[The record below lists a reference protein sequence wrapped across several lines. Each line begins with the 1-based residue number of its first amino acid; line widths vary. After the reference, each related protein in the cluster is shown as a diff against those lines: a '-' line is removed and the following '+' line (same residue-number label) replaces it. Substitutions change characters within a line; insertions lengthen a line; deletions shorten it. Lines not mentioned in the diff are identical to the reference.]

1 MFYAKSKF
9 KKLNLK
15 NHALPSRLQARP
27 SAKFKTNLFT
37 FKNSQPFT
45 SGKDVVMNKYLLTK
59 YLQHH
64 GYPFPEF
71 FALETIISNLKYII
85 FPHGQLL
92 FEQSYSDTLF
102 ISHKDGLP
110 YAAALLGA
118 YFAPDLIGTCHETGI
133 SSYISFSIKGR
144 EYDKLSP
151 EALDDFLAAGRLTL
165 VRHPIEDPRLLYIG
179 FNEKTLMLDM
189 LACQAPITN
198 VKIKL
203 R

>member
-27 SAKFKTNLFT
+27 SAKFKTNIFT

-59 YLQHH
+59 YLKRH

-71 FALETIISNLKYII
+71 FALDTFISKLKYII

-92 FEQSYSDTLF
+92 FEHPYSDPLS

-133 SSYISFSIKGR
+133 SPYVSFYIKGK
-144 EYDKLSP
+144 EYYKLSP
-151 EALDDFLAAGRLTL
+151 QALDDFLAAGRLIM
-165 VRHPIEDPRLLYIG
+165 VRHPTEDPRLLYIG
-179 FNEKTLMLDM
+179 FNEKTIMLDM
-189 LACQAPITN
+189 LACQEPITN
-198 VKIKL
+198 IKIK
-203 R
+203 